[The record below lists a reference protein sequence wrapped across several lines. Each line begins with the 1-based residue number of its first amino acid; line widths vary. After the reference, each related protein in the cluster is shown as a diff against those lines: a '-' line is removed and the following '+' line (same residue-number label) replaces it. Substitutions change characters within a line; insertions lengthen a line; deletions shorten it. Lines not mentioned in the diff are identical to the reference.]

1 MVGRTEE
8 IAELKAIAEGDRS
21 CLVVVYGRRRIGK
34 TFLVREAFNCSFAFS
49 HTGMEKGTMAEQL
62 RQFRESFVDYG
73 WTDCP
78 APSSWIS
85 SLEIAGGVITALLP
99 VYTKLLRKINT
110 SIIVEDNG
118 KMGEIDISG
127 ED

>member
-1 MVGRTEE
+1 MVGRAEE
-8 IAELKAIAEGDRS
+8 IAELKASAEGNRS
-21 CLVVVYGRRRIGK
+21 CLVVVYGRRRVGK

-78 APSSWIS
+78 IPSSWIEAETGTESAVHLTLVTMNGVKRNENS
-85 SLEIAGGVITALLP
+85 SIVQSEVTADDLF
-99 VYTKLLRKINT
+99 R
-110 SIIVEDNG
+110 E
-118 KMGEIDISG
+118 
-127 ED
+127 